1 MLVIAFAPHQRS
13 PSAPAV
19 HSGAGRFNC
28 SAQSSP
34 PPAWSTPGRS
44 SARWRAAYCES
55 LRVRL
60 ITSLLRDEAGEPHYF
75 IAQIED
81 ITERKATETAL
92 ADERDL
98 LQTLMNHLPDA
109 IYVKDN
115 ASRFLRL
122 NPPPAPQHPPP

>member
-1 MLVIAFAPHQRS
+1 V
-13 PSAPAV
+13 
-19 HSGAGRFNC
+19 
-28 SAQSSP
+28 
-34 PPAWSTPGRS
+34 
-44 SARWRAAYCES
+44 AYCVL

-81 ITERKATETAL
+81 ITERKAAETAL

>member
-1 MLVIAFAPHQRS
+1 M
-13 PSAPAV
+13 
-19 HSGAGRFNC
+19 
-28 SAQSSP
+28 
-34 PPAWSTPGRS
+34 
-44 SARWRAAYCES
+44 
-55 LRVRL
+55 RVRL

-81 ITERKATETAL
+81 ITERKVAETAL

-109 IYVKDN
+109 LHVKDN

-122 NPPPAPQHPPP
+122 NPPPRCSILRRKPQHDLCVYLFHTWT